1 MNQETR
7 NERISASVALPGTCG
22 ELVQGTLDGVPCLV
36 SCPIDRYSVA
46 EVGLWSEPYWDT
58 PYDAPKAAAALQ
70 AGLSYLEQPA
80 PGGRL
85 SLISDLPRGR
95 GYASSTA
102 DVGAA
107 LFALGEAL
115 DRPLTSAE
123 VAQLAVSVEPSDS
136 TVYPGLAMFDHRQGS
151 FHRDLGPAPPLAV
164 IVLDSGGKVD
174 TLDFNQRDYVE
185 ALRKLAPQHREAFEL
200 LRNGLAH
207 NDWGSIGEAATLS
220 ARVHQAILPHP
231 LLGRVLSL
239 AQEVAALGVCRA
251 HSGTILGVLLDPGR
265 IDVQAATAFLRHSF
279 GCEAAV
285 SPYRLVGGGPRKE
298 DEIECRRIPGR

>member
-1 MNQETR
+1 MNQDTR
-7 NERISASVALPGTCG
+7 NERISASIALPGTCG

-46 EVGLWSEPYWDT
+46 EVELRSEAYWDA
-58 PYDAPKAAAALQ
+58 PCDAPKAAAALR
-70 AGLSYLEQPA
+70 AGLNYLEQPA
-80 PGGRL
+80 LGGRL
-85 SLISDLPRGR
+85 RLNSDLPRGR

-115 DRPLTSAE
+115 DRPLKSAE

-174 TLDFNQRDYVE
+174 TIDFNRRDYV
-185 ALRKLAPQHREAFEL
+185 AVLRTLGRQHLEAFDL
-200 LRNGLAH
+200 LSTGLVH

-231 LLGRVLSL
+231 LLERALSL
-239 AQEVAALGVCRA
+239 AQEVGAVGVCRA

-265 IDVQAATAFLRHSF
+265 IDVQAATAFLRHAF
-279 GCEAAV
+279 YCEAAV
-285 SPYRLVGGGPRKE
+285 SSYQVVDGGPRKE
-298 DEIECRRIPGR
+298 IETECR